1 MQSRH
6 VSMEEMKRRVA
17 VFSELEPSRM
27 PLIDAVLPQFKREI
41 FTIIGGGV
49 LEDPAVRPPITAV
62 EGFHLSIVRAG
73 PGKGTG
79 LHNHRTVEVFMP
91 LTGRW
96 SVQWNDGGQSQLV
109 LGPYDVVSVPVGVM
123 RGFRNE
129 SDEEALLLVV
139 VGGTDPGQVDWTSSV
154 LAAAAAQ
161 GYERDAAGQIVTTA
175 AAGTSKA

>member
-6 VSMEEMKRRVA
+6 VSMDEMRSRVA
-17 VFSELEPSRM
+17 VFAEQTPSAR
-27 PLIDAVLPQFKREI
+27 PLIDAVLPQYQREI

-49 LEDPAVRPPITAV
+49 LEDPDVRPPITAV

-73 PGKGTG
+73 PGMGTG
-79 LHNHRTVEVFMP
+79 LHNHKTVEVFMP

-96 SVQWNDGGQSQLV
+96 SVQWNDDGQSTLT

-129 SDEEALLLVV
+129 SGETALLLVV
-139 VGGTDPGQVDWTSSV
+139 VGGTDPGQVDWTPSV
-154 LAAAAAQ
+154 LEAAALC
-161 GYERDAAGQIVTTA
+161 GFVRDAGGSITTKPA
-175 AAGTSKA
+175 P